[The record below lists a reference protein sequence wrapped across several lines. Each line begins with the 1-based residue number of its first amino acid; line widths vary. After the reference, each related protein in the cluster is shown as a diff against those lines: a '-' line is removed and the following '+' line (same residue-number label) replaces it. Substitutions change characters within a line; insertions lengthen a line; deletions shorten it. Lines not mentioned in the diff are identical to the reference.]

1 MSNIKANIENWH
13 IQCLPEDGAR
23 ISVLRFAGLDLLTA
37 KPALFKSPERFY
49 GEYETRPVYGYDDCF
64 PTVDPCKY
72 PADNFNCR
80 DHGELC
86 WQKWQVI
93 LDGNRLICSTVC
105 NKPNISFKRILEFA
119 GNSLTWRFEVVNL
132 SGAIIP
138 FLHVMHAL
146 MPLNEIQSMEFP
158 EFEGI
163 VDENKSVA
171 PVLKSSVDLA
181 DHLLEIKP
189 GVYEM
194 LLLKNVTGNFIKLVF
209 RNGIKMQIE
218 YSPELFSTLGI
229 WWNNVGYPDE
239 EGLRRSECAF
249 EPIPGSCSNLED
261 SFKEGIYFKADPGKT
276 LNWEM
281 NWKVERSGI

>member
-13 IQCLPEDGAR
+13 IQCLPDDGAR

-37 KPALFKSPERFY
+37 KQALFKSPERFY

-72 PADNFNCR
+72 PAGNFNCR

-105 NKPNISFKRILEFA
+105 NKPNISFKRILEFS
-119 GNSLTWRFEVVNL
+119 GNSLTWKFELVNL

-158 EFEGI
+158 EFDDI
-163 VDENKSVA
+163 ADENNNVA
-171 PVLKSSVDLA
+171 PVMKSSGELA

-218 YSPELFSTLGI
+218 YSPELFPTLGI
-229 WWNNVGYPDE
+229 WWNNAGYPDE

-249 EPIPGSCSNLED
+249 EPIPGSGSNLAD

-281 NWKVERSGI
+281 NWTVERFGI